1 MDPRDASASNN
12 HSDRHVSSKHHN
24 IMICARYKKNVL
36 SGGQVPK
43 AFAKALKDQ
52 LSSCKR
58 FYLFSQV
65 AASLDPAVG
74 LRPPSAP

>member
-1 MDPRDASASNN
+1 MCKIQKS
-12 HSDRHVSSKHHN
+12 
-24 IMICARYKKNVL
+24 VL
-36 SGGQVPK
+36 SGGQVFK
-43 AFAKALKDQ
+43 TFAKALKDQ
-52 LSSCKR
+52 LSACKR